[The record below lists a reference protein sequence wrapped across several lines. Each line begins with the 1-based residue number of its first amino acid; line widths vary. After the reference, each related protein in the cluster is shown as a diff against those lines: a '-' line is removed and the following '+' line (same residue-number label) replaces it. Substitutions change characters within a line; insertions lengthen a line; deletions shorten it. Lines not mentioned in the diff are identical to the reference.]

1 MNNTVRLYLYLVF
14 CRRQD
19 VVRGVMGWKR
29 FPSQG
34 LTSLGYTPTLTNVW
48 VPRWNDDVFE
58 QDMLPSELPTLQQQ
72 LGDDDKANIGDDR
85 CVRVMVCRGG
95 WRSGSGGCGVE

>member
-1 MNNTVRLYLYLVF
+1 MLIWSFPLSS
-14 CRRQD
+14 QD

-48 VPRWNDDVFE
+48 VPRWNDVFE
-58 QDMLPSELPTLQQQ
+58 QDMLPNELPVLQQR
-72 LGDDDKANIGDDR
+72 LAEDDREQIASSDDR
-85 CVRVMVCRGG
+85 CVLRVVAASAATG
-95 WRSGSGGCGVE
+95 